1 MTACEAVPLQGFDC
15 WTAVPWRDL
24 EGCKRNQEYHSCPR
38 YILNTWPLKFSK
50 TFTITRL
57 DCDIKRH
64 LIFQRA
70 VSSHN
75 FMKSPC
81 GRRRTVFFQ
90 LVKLCD
96 YEESTA
102 EQLIPEEIVKVA
114 SEIGKIIVAQD
125 AWWIQD
131 LLKFTQFV
139 ICLFCGSSRY
149 NWPYRLLT

>member
-1 MTACEAVPLQGFDC
+1 MNTRLLRFSITFANTRFDC
-15 WTAVPWRDL
+15 
-24 EGCKRNQEYHSCPR
+24 K
-38 YILNTWPLKFSK
+38 
-50 TFTITRL
+50 
-57 DCDIKRH
+57 IKRH

-70 VSSHN
+70 ISSHN

-125 AWWIQD
+125 A
-131 LLKFTQFV
+131 
-139 ICLFCGSSRY
+139 
-149 NWPYRLLT
+149 